1 MAFDQKRERI
11 IEGAGIATLILGV
24 ALIVSVLFF
33 RLGDVMKAGQW
44 MPLDT

>member
-24 ALIVSVLFF
+24 ALIVRPIFSVW
-33 RLGDVMKAGQW
+33 A
-44 MPLDT
+44 TS